1 VALVAGNIPE
11 MLRMIAML
19 AVPDMTLPPAGAP
32 MAAADAARLLGA
44 IPQDM
49 RGPIFD
55 SLLSPGA
62 RTLALLSAHMIVFWL
77 SQDSNVTPPVCIPAY
92 AAAAIA
98 KCAPLAAGFVAWRLF
113 KALYFVPLM
122 MAYQPLLSSDIWTQL
137 AIAAFALPGIYGLSA
152 AIESHAE
159 ARLGV
164 VERIVIGV
172 AGFLLIVPFGTLV
185 NWAALAA
192 FVAVMALNLLRA
204 RRAAG
209 NERRTGDAAS

>member
-1 VALVAGNIPE
+1 
-11 MLRMIAML
+11 
-19 AVPDMTLPPAGAP
+19 
-32 MAAADAARLLGA
+32 
-44 IPQDM
+44 
-49 RGPIFD
+49 
-55 SLLSPGA
+55 
-62 RTLALLSAHMIVFWL
+62 
-77 SQDSNVTPPVCIPAY
+77 
-92 AAAAIA
+92 
-98 KCAPLAAGFVAWRLF
+98 
-113 KALYFVPLM
+113 